1 MRKTIYTR
9 YDKEAIGN
17 LPVVSFEGRIIVVLT
32 EAEAEKAVDYLLSCD
47 ILGMDTETRP
57 AFKRGQSFQVSLLQ
71 VSTRDTCFLFRLN
84 MIGLCPAVIRLLEN
98 TKVPMI
104 GLSWHDDLRML
115 HKRGDFTPGLFYDI
129 QEMVGE
135 IGIKDLSLQKL
146 YANLF
151 SQKISKRQRLTNW
164 EAPVLNDLQKRY
176 ASLDAWACI
185 MLYEE
190 IKRLKETQD
199 YDLIIMPEPE
209 QQQPLSEEE
218 RAARKAEKEA
228 RKAEAR
234 RAKREEE
241 RAEKAKNAPKKTA
254 AKPSARKVAKTA
266 KPVARK
272 RKTTPKKIKTEEKIN
287 NGIQESLS

>member
-1 MRKTIYTR
+1 MVEF
-9 YDKEAIGN
+9 D
-17 LPVVSFEGRIIVVLT
+17 GRIIVIMT
-32 EAEAEKAVDYLLSCD
+32 EAEAEKAVDYLLTAD

-57 AFKRGQSFQVSLLQ
+57 SFRRGQSFQVALLQ

-115 HKRGDFTPGLFYDI
+115 HKRGEFTPGLFYEI

-164 EAPVLNDLQKRY
+164 EAPVLNDMQKRY
-176 ASLDAWACI
+176 ASIDAWACI
-185 MLYEE
+185 QIYEE

-199 YDLIIMPEPE
+199 FDLIIMPEPE
-209 QQQPLSEEE
+209 QPQPLSEEE
-218 RAARKAEKEA
+218 RAARKAEKAKRRAEA
-228 RKAEAR
+228 RAAERAKIAEERQKKAEAKPITKKKPT
-234 RAKREEE
+234 AKKR
-241 RAEKAKNAPKKTA
+241 
-254 AKPSARKVAKTA
+254 KP
-266 KPVARK
+266 KPVATNDSPKVTPPKTTNRK
-272 RKTTPKKIKTEEKIN
+272 RTKKTNSGEKK
-287 NGIQESLS
+287 